1 MLIPKKAFKTR
12 RREFSIADGVLDR
25 LAAQIALDGAR
36 IDAIIHR
43 LITAAMP
50 QLARL
55 LIGRFTSEQP
65 SQPRAETFLV
75 FGGAFAGF

>member
-1 MLIPKKAFKTR
+1 MLIPKKALKTR
-12 RREFSIADGVLDR
+12 RRELSIADGVLDR
-25 LAAQIALDGAR
+25 LVAQIALDG
-36 IDAIIHR
+36 
-43 LITAAMP
+43 MP